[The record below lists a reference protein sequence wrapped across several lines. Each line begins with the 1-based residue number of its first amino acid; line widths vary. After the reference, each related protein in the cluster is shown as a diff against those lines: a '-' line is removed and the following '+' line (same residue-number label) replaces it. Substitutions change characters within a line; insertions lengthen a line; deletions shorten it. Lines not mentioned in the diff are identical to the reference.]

1 MNAHNKFRTFQTS
14 AAEARQAAR
23 EFYAGVVQP
32 DMELVVFF
40 CSSEYELD
48 VLADELGCLFTGI
61 QVVGCT
67 TAGEIGPAGYLQH
80 SLSGASFP
88 AGSCKVVTGL
98 LEGLQH
104 FDVTQGYAF
113 AQTLLQRLEGKAP
126 EADSSNS
133 VAFMLIDGLS
143 MREELV
149 AHTLRLALDKLP
161 LVGGSAGD
169 DMKFIRTQ
177 VYHDGRF
184 HSDSA
189 ILTIITTSLP
199 FRIFRT
205 QHFVRTDK
213 RFVVTEADTAKR
225 IVKEI
230 DGMPAAEAY
239 ARMLGVDVCDLTPKL
254 YASWPVVVMID
265 STDYVRSIQKVNP
278 DGSLSFFCAIEEGLV
293 LRVAYGINLEK
304 DLEKTF
310 EKISKETGS
319 PQLVIGFD
327 CILRALEI
335 DQMGIKDR
343 IGEVFRCRNSIGF
356 STYGEQFHGVHVNQ
370 TLTGIFIG
378 TAQEVNNV

>member
-1 MNAHNKFRTFQTS
+1 MNAQNKFRTFQTS
-14 AAEARQAAR
+14 TADAREAAR

-40 CSSEYELD
+40 CSSEYDLD
-48 VLADELGCLFTGI
+48 VLADELGHLFAEI
-61 QVVGCT
+61 QVIGCT

-88 AGSCKVVTGL
+88 SGICKVVAGL
-98 LEGLQH
+98 LEGLQQ
-104 FDVTQGYAF
+104 FDVTRGYAF

-126 EADSSNS
+126 EADSDNS
-133 VAFMLIDGLS
+133 FAFMLIDGLS

-169 DMKFIRTQ
+169 DMKFTGTK
-177 VYHDGRF
+177 VYYDGRF
-184 HSDSA
+184 HPDSA
-189 ILTIITTSLP
+189 VLAIITTSLP

-213 RFVVTEADTAKR
+213 RLVVTEADTAKR
-225 IVKEI
+225 IVREI

-239 ARMLGVDVCDLTPKL
+239 ARILGVDVRDLTPKL

-265 STDYVRSIQKVNP
+265 GTDYVRSIQKVNP

-304 DLEKTF
+304 DLEQTF
-310 EKISKETGS
+310 DKISKEIGLS
-319 PQLVIGFD
+319 QLVIGFD

-335 DQMGIKDR
+335 DQMGIRDR
-343 IGEVFRCRNSIGF
+343 IGEIFRRHNTIGF
-356 STYGEQFHGVHVNQ
+356 STYGEQFHGIHVNQ
-370 TLTGIFIG
+370 TLTGIIIG
-378 TAQEVNNV
+378 TAQEVPND

>member
-1 MNAHNKFRTFQTS
+1 MNVQSKFRTFQTS
-14 AAEARQAAR
+14 TADARQAAR

-40 CSSEYELD
+40 CSSEYDLEA
-48 VLADELGCLFTGI
+48 LADELGHLFAGI
-61 QVVGCT
+61 QAVGCT

-88 AGSCKVVTGL
+88 DGSCKVVTGL
-98 LEGLQH
+98 LEGLQQ
-104 FDVTQGYAF
+104 FDITRGYAF
-113 AQTLLQRLEGKAP
+113 AQTLLQKLEGKVP
-126 EADSSNS
+126 EANSNNS
-133 VAFMLIDGLS
+133 FAFMLIDGLS

-149 AHTLRLALDKLP
+149 AYTLHLALDKLP

-169 DMKFIRTQ
+169 DMKFTGTQ
-177 VYHDGRF
+177 VYYDGRF

-189 ILTIITTSLP
+189 ILTLITTSLP
-199 FRIFRT
+199 FKIFRT

-213 RFVVTEADTAKR
+213 RLVVTEADTAKR

-239 ARMLGVDVCDLTPKL
+239 ARMLGVDVNDLTPKL

-265 STDYVRSIQKVNP
+265 GTDYVRSIQKVNP
-278 DGSLSFFCAIEEGLV
+278 DGSMSFFCAIEEGLV

-304 DLEKTF
+304 DLERTF
-310 EKISKETGS
+310 DESSKEIGL

-335 DQMGIKDR
+335 DQMGIRDC
-343 IGEVFRCRNSIGF
+343 IGEIFRDHNTIGF
-356 STYGEQFHGVHVNQ
+356 STYGEQFHGIHVNQ
-370 TLTGIFIG
+370 TLTGIIIG
-378 TAQEVNNV
+378 TAQEVDNV